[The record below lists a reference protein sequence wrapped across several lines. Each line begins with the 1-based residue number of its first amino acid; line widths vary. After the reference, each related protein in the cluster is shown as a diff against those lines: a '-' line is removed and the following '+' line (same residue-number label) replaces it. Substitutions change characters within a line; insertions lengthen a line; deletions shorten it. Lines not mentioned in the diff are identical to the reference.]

1 MEATKHKLELKY
13 SSTADKRRSG
23 DVDKDLANWV
33 DDYERYVERREEM
46 IVLEKNKD
54 KKVELEVW
62 LTKKF
67 GLELNTLV

>member
-1 MEATKHKLELKY
+1 M
-13 SSTADKRRSG
+13 DKE
-23 DVDKDLANWV
+23 LANWV

-46 IVLEKNKD
+46 VVLEKNKD

-62 LTKKF
+62 LAKKF